1 MAERKKLTMY
11 YPPDFDPKLVPRRKR
26 VKNFTC
32 EVRMMLPFSV
42 QCNKC
47 GEFMYMGKKFNSMKE
62 NADGEKFKGI
72 QIIRFYIKCGT
83 CSHQMSFKTDPENDD
98 YQMESGGTRTFEMWQ
113 ETNAVAAANLEE
125 RIGEDKDDAMTA
137 LENRTKDTQKMVDML
152 DALDELK
159 AVSQRN
165 ERIDSSILLNSVD
178 HQRKAHQDTGLDAD
192 DEALVNSISFGN
204 GDKRADG
211 RPLGDEVD
219 EPFVLDELESRS
231 SGSGKYSRKRVGE
244 KRGKNSSKNDTASTD
259 KQSGASTLD
268 ETDQASVTQKF
279 DQVGIDVHL
288 KGNLSKGEA
297 GEVDMGKSMLQQV
310 QERTAMERAKDS
322 ATLPVLKKRKILKK
336 VGSLGTS
343 APKSQIPATA
353 ASVAEE
359 GGGGGGGGAMGG
371 LLGLGEYGSES
382 D

>member
-1 MAERKKLTMY
+1 
-11 YPPDFDPKLVPRRKR
+11 
-26 VKNFTC
+26 
-32 EVRMMLPFSV
+32 
-42 QCNKC
+42 
-47 GEFMYMGKKFNSMKE
+47 
-62 NADGEKFKGI
+62 
-72 QIIRFYIKCGT
+72 
-83 CSHQMSFKTDPENDD
+83 
-98 YQMESGGTRTFEMWQ
+98 
-113 ETNAVAAANLEE
+113 
-125 RIGEDKDDAMTA
+125 
-137 LENRTKDTQKMVDML
+137 ML

-204 GDKRADG
+204 RDKRADG

-343 APKSQIPATA
+343 APKSQISATA